1 MAKCTYCSAPLT
13 ANTTVCRYCN
23 VRNDIDLQGN
33 HHYQI
38 NGIAED
44 QQCPH
49 CQINL
54 ENIKLTNADLL
65 VHRCNGCYGLFFNPG
80 QVETLLDATVS
91 ESLQINLQLLD
102 TINQD
107 RYQGNKPFKY
117 LKCPVCQAFMNRHV
131 FAYRSGVVVDQ
142 CQLHGI
148 WLENGELTHLL
159 EWKSAGGELLQNKNP
174 QTQPLQKPSALSN
187 QHLEYRVENSEI
199 GMLDV
204 LNTLFSQFLR

>member
-1 MAKCTYCSAPLT
+1 MAKCTYCSAPLM
-13 ANTTVCRYCN
+13 ASTTVCRYCN
-23 VRNDIDLQGN
+23 ARNDIDLQGN
-33 HHYQI
+33 HHYQS

-44 QQCPH
+44 KHCPQCE
-49 CQINL
+49 INL
-54 ENIKLTNADLL
+54 ENITIKSADIL

-80 QVETLLDATVS
+80 QVETLLAATVS

-159 EWKSAGGELLQNKNP
+159 EWKSAGGDLLQNKN
-174 QTQPLQKPSALSN
+174 TQAVPPQKPSGLSN
-187 QHLEYRVENSEI
+187 QHLEYRADNTEI